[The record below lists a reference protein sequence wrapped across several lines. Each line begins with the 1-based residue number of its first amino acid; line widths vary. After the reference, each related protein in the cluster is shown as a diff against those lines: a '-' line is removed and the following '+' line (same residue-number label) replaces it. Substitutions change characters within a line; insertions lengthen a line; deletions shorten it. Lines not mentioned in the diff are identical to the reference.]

1 MFARIPGGRRLLQT
15 GRSNQ
20 APHIPLK
27 GNMPKYIFVTGGVVS
42 SVGKGITTAALGRI
56 LKSRN
61 ISVSVQKLDP
71 YLNVDPGT
79 MSPYQHGEVFVTSD
93 GAETDLDLG
102 HYERFID
109 EDLTKN
115 SSLTMGQV
123 YNAVIQ
129 KERRG
134 DFLGGTIQA
143 VPHLTAEIKT
153 RVRGIG
159 RITGAQAVIIEV
171 GGTVGDIEGQVF
183 LEAIRQM
190 RREEAPEDTLSI
202 HVTYLPFIVATG
214 EIKTKPTQ
222 HSVQE
227 LRRMGIQPDV
237 ILCRSDHPVTAET
250 RDKIALFCDVE
261 RRAVVAV
268 PTVRSIYEVPAML
281 EDAGLG
287 DYVIERMKLDASPRD
302 LADWRRLV
310 DRIMHPQSSLKV
322 AVVGKYVELQDAY
335 LSVKESLIHAG
346 AYYDTQV
353 ELLWIHSEAI
363 DEHNV
368 ASELRGVDAIV
379 VPGGFGERGI
389 EGKVQAARYARE
401 NGIPYLGLCLGMQVM
416 VVEAARTMLGSD
428 AANSTE
434 FDPETPNP
442 VISLLS
448 EQQGID
454 EKGGT
459 MRLGSYA
466 CRLRVGSKA
475 HEAYGVDEVRERH
488 RHRYEFNNLYKQPLE
503 DFGLVASGTS
513 PDGSLVEVCEIRD
526 HPFMVGTQ
534 FHPEFR
540 SRPDRPHPLFR
551 GLIQAAREKSAT
563 GAREL
568 AAVEAG
574 GSS

>member
-1 MFARIPGGRRLLQT
+1 
-15 GRSNQ
+15 
-20 APHIPLK
+20 
-27 GNMPKYIFVTGGVVS
+27 MPKYIFVTGGVVS

-56 LKSRN
+56 LKSRHV
-61 ISVSVQKLDP
+61 SVSVQKLDP

-109 EDLTKN
+109 EDLTKA

-143 VPHLTAEIKT
+143 VPHLTQEIKQ
-153 RVRGIG
+153 RIRGIG
-159 RITGAQAVIIEV
+159 RITGAQAVIVEV

-190 RREEAPEDTLSI
+190 RREEPPEDTLSI
-202 HVTYLPFIVATG
+202 HVTYLPYIRATG
-214 EIKTKPTQ
+214 ELKTKPTQ

-227 LRRMGIQPDV
+227 LRRMGIQPDA
-237 ILCRSDHPVTAET
+237 ILCRSDDVAVTAET

-268 PTVRSIYEVPAML
+268 PTVRSIYEVPALL

-287 DYVIERMKLDASPRD
+287 DYIIERLAIPAAGRD
-302 LADWRRLV
+302 LADWRRLAE
-310 DRIMHPQSSLKV
+310 RILHPKSSIRV
-322 AVVGKYVELQDAY
+322 AVVGKYVELRDAY
-335 LSVKESLIHAG
+335 LSVKEALIHAG
-346 AYYDTQV
+346 AAFDTEV
-353 ELLWIHSEAI
+353 DILWVHSESI
-363 DEHNV
+363 DDTNV
-368 ASELRGVDAIV
+368 AAQLHGVDAII

-389 EGKVQAARYARE
+389 EGKVATARYARE
-401 NGIPYLGLCLGMQVM
+401 NKVPYLGLCLGMQVM
-416 VVEAARTMLGSD
+416 VVEAARAALGTD
-428 AANSTE
+428 AVNSTE

-448 EQQGID
+448 EQQGVS

-459 MRLGSYA
+459 MRLGSYV
-466 CRLRVGSKA
+466 CRLAMGSKA
-475 HEAYGVDEVRERH
+475 QQAYGLEEVRERH
-488 RHRYEFNNLYKQPLE
+488 RHRYEFNNAYRGQLE
-503 DFGLVASGTS
+503 AFGLVASGTS
-513 PDGSLVEVCEIRD
+513 PDGSLVEVSEIRD

-540 SRPDRPHPLFR
+540 SRPDRPHPLFKELVR
-551 GLIQAAREKSAT
+551 TAKERSAGRPAVAAET
-563 GAREL
+563 PV
-568 AAVEAG
+568 AA
-574 GSS
+574 SS

>member
-1 MFARIPGGRRLLQT
+1 
-15 GRSNQ
+15 
-20 APHIPLK
+20 
-27 GNMPKYIFVTGGVVS
+27 MPKYIFVTGGVVS
-42 SVGKGITTAALGRI
+42 SVGKGIATAALGRI
-56 LKSRN
+56 LKSRHV
-61 ISVSVQKLDP
+61 SVSIQKLDP

-109 EDLTKN
+109 EDLTKA

-143 VPHLTAEIKT
+143 VPHLTTEIKS
-153 RVRGIG
+153 RIRGIG
-159 RITGAQAVIIEV
+159 RITGAQTVIIEV

-190 RREEAPEDTLSI
+190 RKEEAREDTLSI
-202 HVTYLPFIVATG
+202 HVTYLPYISATG
-214 EIKTKPTQ
+214 ELKTKPTQ
-222 HSVQE
+222 HSVGE
-227 LRRMGIQPDV
+227 LRRVGIQPDV
-237 ILCRSDHPVTAET
+237 ILCRSDEPVSLET

-268 PTVRSIYEVPAML
+268 PTVRSIYQVPAL
-281 EDAGLG
+281 FEDAGLG
-287 DYVIERMKLDASPRD
+287 DYIVERLQLSAGGRD
-302 LADWRRLV
+302 LSDWRRLV
-310 DRIMHPQSSLKV
+310 ERLLNPSASLKV
-322 AVVGKYVELQDAY
+322 AVVGKYVELRDAY
-335 LSVKESLIHAG
+335 MSVKEALIHAG
-346 AYYDTQV
+346 TFHDREV
-353 ELLWIHSEAI
+353 EILWVHSESITAA
-363 DEHNV
+363 NV
-368 ASELRGVDAIV
+368 AAELRGVDAIV

-389 EGKVQAARYARE
+389 EGKVMAARHARE
-401 NGIPYLGLCLGMQVM
+401 NRIPYLGLCLGMQVM
-416 VVEAARTMLGSD
+416 VVEAARAALGTD
-428 AANSTE
+428 AVNSTE

-442 VISLLS
+442 VISRLS

-459 MRLGSYA
+459 MRLGAYP
-466 CRLRVGSKA
+466 CRLAPGSIA
-475 HEAYGVDEVRERH
+475 HAAYDMDEVRERH
-488 RHRYEFNNLYKQPLE
+488 RHRYEFNNLYRDRLQE
-503 DFGLVASGTS
+503 FGLVASGTS
-513 PDGSLVEVCEIRD
+513 PDGALVELCELRD

-551 GLIQAAREKSAT
+551 ALLDAAKAHAAAAAARPEEADVGSSAT
-563 GAREL
+563 
-568 AAVEAG
+568 V
-574 GSS
+574 GSA

>member
-1 MFARIPGGRRLLQT
+1 
-15 GRSNQ
+15 
-20 APHIPLK
+20 
-27 GNMPKYIFVTGGVVS
+27 MPKYIFVTGGVVS
-42 SVGKGITTAALGRI
+42 SVGKGITTASLGRI
-56 LKSRN
+56 LKSRHV
-61 ISVSVQKLDP
+61 SVSVQKLDP

-79 MSPYQHGEVFVTSD
+79 MSPYQHGEVFVTAD

-109 EDLTKN
+109 EDLTRA

-143 VPHLTAEIKT
+143 VPHLTAEIKA
-153 RVRGIG
+153 RIRGIG
-159 RITGAQAVIIEV
+159 RITGARAVIVEV
-171 GGTVGDIEGQVF
+171 GGTIGDIEGQVF

-202 HVTYLPFIVATG
+202 HVTYLPFISATG
-214 EIKTKPTQ
+214 ELKTKPTQ

-227 LRRMGIQPDV
+227 LRRQGIQPDV
-237 ILCRSDHPVTAET
+237 ILCRSDQPVSLET

-261 RRAVVAV
+261 RRAVVPV
-268 PTVRSIYEVPAML
+268 PTVRSIYQVPALL

-287 DYVIERMKLDASPRD
+287 DFVVERMRLEAGGRD

-310 DRIMHPQSSLKV
+310 ERLLHPNASIKV
-322 AVVGKYVELQDAY
+322 AVVGKYVELRDAY
-335 LSVKESLIHAG
+335 LSVKEALIHAG
-346 AYYDTQV
+346 TSHDCAVDI
-353 ELLWIHSEAI
+353 LWVHSEEI
-363 DEHNV
+363 DAANV
-368 ASELRGVDAIV
+368 EAHLRGVDAVV

-389 EGKVQAARYARE
+389 EGKVLAARFARE
-401 NGIPYLGLCLGMQVM
+401 GGVPYLGLCLGMQVM
-416 VVEAARTMLGSD
+416 VVEAARSALGSD
-428 AANSTE
+428 AVNSTE

-448 EQQGID
+448 EQQGVS

-459 MRLGSYA
+459 MRLGSYP
-466 CRLRVGSKA
+466 CRLAPGSRA
-475 HEAYGVDEVRERH
+475 QQAYGLDEVKERH
-488 RHRYEFNNLYKQPLE
+488 RHRYEFNNAFRAPLQE
-503 DFGLVASGTS
+503 FGLVASGTS

-526 HPFMVGTQ
+526 HPFMLGTQ

-551 GLIQAAREKSAT
+551 DLVRVAKERAQAAAGAATESA
-563 GAREL
+563 L
-568 AAVEAG
+568 SSAAVAG
-574 GSS
+574 

>member
-1 MFARIPGGRRLLQT
+1 
-15 GRSNQ
+15 
-20 APHIPLK
+20 
-27 GNMPKYIFVTGGVVS
+27 MPKYIFVTGGVVS

-61 ISVSVQKLDP
+61 VTVSVQKLDP

-109 EDLTKN
+109 EDLTRA

-143 VPHLTAEIKT
+143 VPHLTQEIKT

-159 RITGAQAVIIEV
+159 EHVQAVIIEV

-190 RREEAPEDTLSI
+190 RREEKPEDTLSI
-202 HVTYLPFIVATG
+202 HVTYLPYITATG
-214 EIKTKPTQ
+214 ELKTKPTQ

-227 LRRMGIQPDV
+227 LRRLGIQPDV
-237 ILCRSDHPVTAET
+237 ILCRSDYPVNAET

-261 RRAVVAV
+261 PRAVVAV
-268 PTVRSIYEVPAML
+268 PTVRSIYEVPALL

-287 DYVIERMKLDASPRD
+287 DYIVERTHLPAGGRD
-302 LADWRRLV
+302 LQVWRRMV
-310 DRIMHPQSSLKV
+310 ERITNPSSTVTV
-322 AVVGKYVELQDAY
+322 AIVGKYVELQDAY

-346 AYYDTQV
+346 AAFDTEV
-353 ELLWIHSEAI
+353 EIIWVHSEEI
-363 DEHNV
+363 DDSNV
-368 ASELRGVDAIV
+368 EGRLRGVDAIV

-389 EGKVQAARYARE
+389 EGKVSAAKYARE
-401 NGIPYLGLCLGMQVM
+401 NKIPYLGLCLGMQVM
-416 VVEAARTMLGSD
+416 VVESARAMLGTD
-428 AANSTE
+428 AVNSTE

-448 EQQGID
+448 EQQGVS
-454 EKGGT
+454 EMGGT
-459 MRLGSYA
+459 MRLGSYPCNLA
-466 CRLRVGSKA
+466 PGSKA
-475 HEAYGVDEVRERH
+475 RAAYGVDEIRERH
-488 RHRYEFNNLYKQPLE
+488 RHRYEFNNAYRDRLE
-503 DFGLVASGTS
+503 AFGLIASGTS
-513 PDGSLVEVCEIRD
+513 PDGSLVEVCEVRD
-526 HPFMVGTQ
+526 HPFMLGTQ

-551 GLIQAAREKSAT
+551 ELVRAARE
-563 GAREL
+563 R
-568 AAVEAG
+568 AAAPRPAEAPVAA
-574 GSS
+574 SN

>member
-1 MFARIPGGRRLLQT
+1 
-15 GRSNQ
+15 
-20 APHIPLK
+20 
-27 GNMPKYIFVTGGVVS
+27 MPKYIFVTGGVVS
-42 SVGKGITTAALGRI
+42 SVGKGIATAALGRI
-56 LKSRN
+56 LKSRHV
-61 ISVSVQKLDP
+61 SVSIQKLDP

-109 EDLTKN
+109 EDLTRA

-143 VPHLTAEIKT
+143 VPHLTTEIKS
-153 RVRGIG
+153 RIRGIG
-159 RITGAQAVIIEV
+159 RITGAQTVIIEV

-190 RREEAPEDTLSI
+190 RKEEAREDTLSI
-202 HVTYLPFIVATG
+202 HVTYLPYISATG
-214 EIKTKPTQ
+214 ELKTKPTQ
-222 HSVQE
+222 HSVGE
-227 LRRMGIQPDV
+227 LRRVGIQPDV
-237 ILCRSDHPVTAET
+237 ILCRSDEPVSLET

-268 PTVRSIYEVPAML
+268 PTVRSIYQVPAL
-281 EDAGLG
+281 FEDAGLG
-287 DYVIERMKLDASPRD
+287 DYIVERLQLSAGGRD
-302 LADWRRLV
+302 LSDWRRLV
-310 DRIMHPQSSLKV
+310 ERLLNPSASLKV
-322 AVVGKYVELQDAY
+322 AVVGKYVELRDAY
-335 LSVKESLIHAG
+335 MSVKEALIHAG
-346 AYYDTQV
+346 TFHDREV
-353 ELLWIHSEAI
+353 EILWVHSESITAA
-363 DEHNV
+363 NV
-368 ASELRGVDAIV
+368 AAELRGVDAIV

-389 EGKVQAARYARE
+389 EGKVMAARHARE
-401 NGIPYLGLCLGMQVM
+401 NRIPYLGLCLGMQVM
-416 VVEAARTMLGSD
+416 VVEAARAALGTD
-428 AANSTE
+428 AVNSTE

-459 MRLGSYA
+459 MRLGAYP
-466 CRLRVGSKA
+466 CRLAPGSIA
-475 HEAYGVDEVRERH
+475 HAAYDMDEVRERH
-488 RHRYEFNNLYKQPLE
+488 RHRYEFNNLYRDRLQE
-503 DFGLVASGTS
+503 FGLVASGTS
-513 PDGSLVEVCEIRD
+513 PDGALVELCELRD

-551 GLIQAAREKSAT
+551 ALLDAAKAHAAKAHAAAAARPEEADVGSSAT
-563 GAREL
+563 
-568 AAVEAG
+568 V
-574 GSS
+574 GSA

>member
-1 MFARIPGGRRLLQT
+1 
-15 GRSNQ
+15 
-20 APHIPLK
+20 
-27 GNMPKYIFVTGGVVS
+27 MPKYIFVTGGVVS

-56 LKSRN
+56 FKSRHV
-61 ISVSVQKLDP
+61 SVSVQKLDP

-109 EDLTKN
+109 EDLTRA

-143 VPHLTAEIKT
+143 VPHLTAEIKA
-153 RVRGIG
+153 RIRGIG

-190 RREEAPEDTLSI
+190 RREEPVEDTLSI
-202 HVTYLPFIVATG
+202 HVTYLPYISATG
-214 EIKTKPTQ
+214 ELKTKPTQ

-237 ILCRSDHPVTAET
+237 ILCRSDQPVTVET

-268 PTVRSIYEVPAML
+268 PTVRSIYEVPALL

-287 DYVIERMKLDASPRD
+287 DFVVERLRMEAAGRD
-302 LADWRRLV
+302 LSDWRRLV
-310 DRIMHPQSSLKV
+310 ERITHPTDLLKV
-322 AVVGKYVELQDAY
+322 AVVGKYVELRDAY
-335 LSVKESLIHAG
+335 LSVKEALIHAG
-346 AYYDTQV
+346 AEFDTAV
-353 ELLWIHSEAI
+353 EIVWVHSEAI
-363 DEHNV
+363 DDANV
-368 ASELRGVDAIV
+368 ESQLRGVDAIV

-389 EGKVQAARYARE
+389 EGKVAAARYARE
-401 NGIPYLGLCLGMQVM
+401 NDIPYLGLCLGMQVM
-416 VVEAARTMLGSD
+416 VVEAARSALGTD
-428 AANSTE
+428 AVNSTE

-459 MRLGSYA
+459 MRLGGYIA
-466 CRLRVGSKA
+466 HLAAGSKA
-475 HEAYGVDEVRERH
+475 QAAYGMDEIRERH
-488 RHRYEFNNLYKQPLE
+488 RHRYEFNNAYRERLE
-503 DFGLVASGTS
+503 AFGLVASGTS

-526 HPFMVGTQ
+526 HSFMVGTQ

-551 GLIQAAREKSAT
+551 ELVRVARERSL
-563 GAREL
+563 ARDSVRV
-568 AAVEAG
+568 AEA
-574 GSS
+574 SIAN